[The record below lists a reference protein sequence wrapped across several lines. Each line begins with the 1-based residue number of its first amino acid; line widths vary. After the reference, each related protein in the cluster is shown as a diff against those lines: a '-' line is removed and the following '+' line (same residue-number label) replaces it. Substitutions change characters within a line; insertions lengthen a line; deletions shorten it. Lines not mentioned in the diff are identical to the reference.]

1 MREPWYKTPMVPKK
15 KTGRWVV
22 YERREG
28 EFVFLSKLLK
38 TRKAAEK
45 ERLKLKERLGHRR
58 SAIGV
63 GFVQPP
69 E

>member
-1 MREPWYKTPMVPKK
+1 MVAKK
-15 KTGRWVV
+15 SGRWVV

-38 TRKAAEK
+38 TRKEAEK
-45 ERLKLKERLGHRR
+45 ERLRLKERLHHKR
-58 SAIGV
+58 SALGV
-63 GFVQPP
+63 AFVQTR

>member
-1 MREPWYKTPMVPKK
+1 MVPKK

-38 TRKAAEK
+38 TKKEAEK
-45 ERLKLKERLGHRR
+45 ERLRLKDRLEHRR
-58 SAIGV
+58 FAIGV

>member
-1 MREPWYKTPMVPKK
+1 MVPKK

-38 TRKAAEK
+38 TKKEAEK
-45 ERLKLKERLGHRR
+45 ERLRLKDRLEHRR

-63 GFVQPP
+63 GFVQTP

>member
-1 MREPWYKTPMVPKK
+1 MIAKK
-15 KTGRWVV
+15 SGRWVV

-28 EFVFLSKLLK
+28 EFVFLSKLVK
-38 TRKAAEK
+38 TRKEAEK
-45 ERLKLKERLGHRR
+45 ERLRLIERLEHKR

-63 GFVQPP
+63 GFVQTP

>member
-1 MREPWYKTPMVPKK
+1 MVAKK
-15 KTGRWVV
+15 SGRWVV

-38 TRKAAEK
+38 SRKEAEK
-45 ERLKLKERLGHRR
+45 ERLRLKERLQHKR

-63 GFVQPP
+63 GFVQTP

>member
-1 MREPWYKTPMVPKK
+1 MVARKK
-15 KTGRWVV
+15 GRWVV

-38 TRKAAEK
+38 TRKEAEK
-45 ERLKLKERLGHRR
+45 ERLRLKDRLEHKR

-63 GFVQPP
+63 GFVQIPK
-69 E
+69 

>member
-1 MREPWYKTPMVPKK
+1 MVAKK
-15 KTGRWVV
+15 SGRWVV

-38 TRKAAEK
+38 TRKEAEK
-45 ERLKLKERLGHRR
+45 ERLRLKERLQHKR

-63 GFVQPP
+63 GFVQTP

>member
-1 MREPWYKTPMVPKK
+1 MIAKK
-15 KTGRWVV
+15 SGRWVV

-38 TRKAAEK
+38 TRKEAEK
-45 ERLKLKERLGHRR
+45 ERLRLKERLEHKR

-63 GFVQPP
+63 GLVQTP

>member
-1 MREPWYKTPMVPKK
+1 MVAKK
-15 KTGRWVV
+15 SGRWVV

-38 TRKAAEK
+38 TRKEAEK
-45 ERLKLKERLGHRR
+45 ERLRLKERLQGKR

-63 GFVQPP
+63 GFVQTP

>member
-1 MREPWYKTPMVPKK
+1 MVPKK
-15 KTGRWVV
+15 KAGRWVV

-38 TRKAAEK
+38 TRKEAEK
-45 ERLKLKERLGHRR
+45 ERLRLKDRLEHRR
-58 SAIGV
+58 FAIGV

>member
-1 MREPWYKTPMVPKK
+1 MVAKK
-15 KTGRWVV
+15 SGRWVV

-38 TRKAAEK
+38 TRKEAEK
-45 ERLKLKERLGHRR
+45 ERLRLKERLQHKR

-63 GFVQPP
+63 GFVQTPD
-69 E
+69 

>member
-1 MREPWYKTPMVPKK
+1 MVAKK
-15 KTGRWVV
+15 SGRWVV

-38 TRKAAEK
+38 TRKEAEK
-45 ERLKLKERLGHRR
+45 ERLRLKERLQGKR

-63 GFVQPP
+63 GFVQIP